1 MNKKTPISLLLMF
14 LKTEY
19 IRVFFLFLIMAFVGS
34 VSSIDGLLIKK
45 IVDTV
50 ESLDLKDGT
59 TGIISKMIIWAFVYA
74 FWWESLNWTFRLYDY
89 LYLSSI
95 PKIKATIIQYFYDH
109 TQSHSHRFFQQN
121 FAGNINNRIME
132 ASRSAEMMFSIFAER
147 IFLRI
152 SATFFAALA
161 MYYVNPIFA
170 IIFLIWLVVFV
181 IVNIFASS
189 KVNDYSFKFSR
200 AKSTISGKIVD
211 AISNINSIRMFCGH
225 RFESRYLRGH
235 IDDTV
240 GKEQKMQKFMFKVR
254 WALGT
259 SCSIMIFFMIY
270 NLTNLKARNLITTG
284 DFALVITL
292 CAAFIDDIWD
302 ITQAFGDFFEEIGN
316 FNQSI
321 SLLEENE
328 IKDRKNATN
337 LLVTDGKIEFRNVV
351 FKYGKDQGNLFS
363 DKSIIIKPKQKVGLV
378 GFSGSGKSTF
388 VSLINRFYEIDSGQ
402 ILIDGQS
409 VTSVT
414 QDSLRNNIS
423 FIPQE
428 PILFHRTIM
437 ENIRYAKPSATDEE
451 IYEATKKARIHDLI
465 MSLPQKY
472 DSLCGERG
480 SNLSGGQRQRVVIAR
495 AVLKN
500 APILI
505 LDEATSALDTLTE
518 RMIQE
523 SLDILMQDK
532 TVLVIAHRLSTLLN
546 MDRILVFDNGN
557 IVQDGTHEHLSK
569 TEGIYQDLWKSQIK
583 GFIK

>member
-1 MNKKTPISLLLMF
+1 
-14 LKTEY
+14 
-19 IRVFFLFLIMAFVGS
+19 
-34 VSSIDGLLIKK
+34 
-45 IVDTV
+45 
-50 ESLDLKDGT
+50 
-59 TGIISKMIIWAFVYA
+59 
-74 FWWESLNWTFRLYDY
+74 
-89 LYLSSI
+89 
-95 PKIKATIIQYFYDH
+95 
-109 TQSHSHRFFQQN
+109 
-121 FAGNINNRIME
+121 ME

-225 RFESRYLRGH
+225 RFESRYLRGY

-254 WALGT
+254 WVLGT

-351 FKYGKDQGNLFS
+351 FKYGQDQENLFS

-480 SNLSGGQRQRVVIAR
+480 
-495 AVLKN
+495 
-500 APILI
+500 
-505 LDEATSALDTLTE
+505 LDTLTE

-557 IVQDGTHEHLSK
+557 IVQDGTHEYLSK